1 MPTNPRKYP
10 AELKERSVRLVR
22 EAMGE
27 EPELSKNAVIR
38 RIAPKVGV
46 VAETLRGWVD
56 RADVDAGR
64 KPGTT
69 TEDGKRIRQ
78 LEKELREIKRANEI
92 LLAASS
98 FFARELDPRLPW

>member
-1 MPTNPRKYP
+1 MPPSPRKYP

-22 EAMGE
+22 ELMSE
-27 EPELSKNAVIR
+27 EPELSKNQSIKRV
-38 RIAPKVGV
+38 APKVGV

-69 TEDGKRIRQ
+69 TEDAKRIKE
-78 LEKELREIKRANEI
+78 LEKELREVKRANEI

>member
-1 MPTNPRKYP
+1 MATSPRKYP

-22 EAMGE
+22 ELMSE
-27 EPELSKNAVIR
+27 EPELSKNQAIKRV
-38 RIAPKVGV
+38 APKVGV

-69 TEDGKRIRQ
+69 SEDAKRIKE
-78 LEKELREIKRANEI
+78 LEKELREVKRANEI